1 LGFDVIRWN
10 AQSPQISDINLT
22 VCQHSERVLASVIVI
37 AHPDPIFREGLRAHL
52 QANHLHIETRD
63 DPQWHRNLAL
73 LIAPLELLT
82 DHPKQC
88 PVLALVH
95 PNQVQ
100 ASLFDR
106 CNDFLR
112 LPCDP
117 LELRV
122 RASNLL
128 IQQDQ
133 RIPLREVVEI
143 GDVRLDPNAQ
153 RTWFQGSELE
163 LTRREFELL
172 ETLMLNA
179 GRVVHKDE
187 LLRIAWGEH
196 FAGKV
201 RTVDQHVLQ
210 VRHHLH
216 DHAKGSKYILTVHGR
231 GYMFVDQPRVSV
243 SKKPVSKSLNG
254 AVAR

>member
-1 LGFDVIRWN
+1 LIVRCCRWRKSP
-10 AQSPQISDINLT
+10 AQIPDLDLT
-22 VCQHSERVLASVIVI
+22 VQPHAENVQASVILI
-37 AHPDPIFREGLRAHL
+37 AHPDPNFREGLRSHL
-52 QANHLHIETRD
+52 QTEHRHIETRD

-73 LIAPLELLT
+73 LIAPLELLS

-88 PVLALVH
+88 PVLALAH
-95 PNQVQ
+95 PNEVQ
-100 ASLFDR
+100 ASLFNR

-117 LELRV
+117 LELRA
-122 RASNLL
+122 RASKLL
-128 IQQDQ
+128 IREEQ
-133 RIPLREVVEI
+133 RVPLREVVEI

-216 DHAKGSKYILTVHGR
+216 DHARDSKYIVTVHGR
-231 GYMFVDQPRVSV
+231 GYMFVDQPRGV
-243 SKKPVSKSLNG
+243 KKPVLNSLNG

>member
-1 LGFDVIRWN
+1 M
-10 AQSPQISDINLT
+10 T
-22 VCQHSERVLASVIVI
+22 VFTHREDVLASVIVI
-37 AHPDPIFREGLRAHL
+37 AHPDPIFREGLRTHL
-52 QANHLHIETRD
+52 QADHLRIETRD
-63 DPQWHRNLAL
+63 EPQWHRNLSL

-88 PVLALVH
+88 SVLALAQPNEVH
-95 PNQVQ
+95 AN
-100 ASLFDR
+100 LFNR

-117 LELRV
+117 LELRA
-122 RASNLL
+122 RASKLL
-128 IQQDQ
+128 VHEDH
-133 RIPLREVVEI
+133 RIPLRKVVEI

-216 DHAKGSKYILTVHGR
+216 DHAKGSKYIVTVHGR
-231 GYMFVDQPRVSV
+231 GYMFVDQPRATV
-243 SKKPVSKSLNG
+243 SKKPVSNSLSS
-254 AVAR
+254 AAAR

>member
-1 LGFDVIRWN
+1 M
-10 AQSPQISDINLT
+10 T
-22 VCQHSERVLASVIVI
+22 VQRHCELVQASVILI
-37 AHPDPIFREGLRAHL
+37 AHRDPIFRERLRASLQTEHL
-52 QANHLHIETRD
+52 QIETRD
-63 DPQWHRNLAL
+63 DLQWHRNLAL
-73 LIAPLELLT
+73 LIAPIALLA
-82 DHPKQC
+82 DNPKQC
-88 PVLALVH
+88 PVLALAQPNEVH
-95 PNQVQ
+95 
-100 ASLFDR
+100 ASLFNR

-117 LELRV
+117 FELRA
-122 RASNLL
+122 RASQLL
-128 IQQDQ
+128 ILVDQ
-133 RIPLREVVEI
+133 YIPPLRSVVEI

-153 RTWFQGSELE
+153 RTWFQGHELE

-216 DHAKGSKYILTVHGR
+216 DHARDSKYIITVHGR
-231 GYMFVDQPRVSV
+231 GYMFVDQPRGA
-243 SKKPVSKSLNG
+243 KKPVSNSLSDAAG
-254 AVAR
+254 R

>member
-1 LGFDVIRWN
+1 
-10 AQSPQISDINLT
+10 
-22 VCQHSERVLASVIVI
+22 VLASVIVI
-37 AHPDPIFREGLRAHL
+37 AHPDPIFREGLRSHL
-52 QANHLHIETRD
+52 QADHLRIETRD

-88 PVLALVH
+88 PVLALAQ
-95 PNQVQ
+95 PNEVQ
-100 ASLFDR
+100 ASLFNR

-117 LELRV
+117 LELRA
-122 RASNLL
+122 RASKLL
-128 IQQDQ
+128 IQQDHH
-133 RIPLREVVEI
+133 IPLREVVEI

-153 RTWFQGSELE
+153 RTWFQGHELE

-187 LLRIAWGEH
+187 LLRIAWGED
-196 FAGKV
+196 FVGKV

-216 DHAKGSKYILTVHGR
+216 DHARDSKYIITVHGR
-231 GYMFVDQPRVSV
+231 GYMFVDQPRGVP
-243 SKKPVSKSLNG
+243 SKKPVSNSLNDA
-254 AVAR
+254 AVR